1 MFSTIS
7 GFIVAII
14 VFCLMWSASRRF
26 GETLRFRLFESGAFG
41 VLAGLFTA
49 LSPKVPGWVAMVF
62 LLTELLLMAYIVV
75 WWKIN
80 GSTIPELINIA
91 LIDLL
96 LMLVGKSSAARILA
110 ITENRYVVGTVR
122 ALPVIAFII
131 SLGIFIVDMIIWSE
145 KKESEGFE
153 PDDYLIGDEK
163 ISDFKGSLIKRYFN
177 KIRRWVS
184 YEDEANII
192 SFRSA
197 RNSSADC

>member
-7 GFIVAII
+7 GFIVAIV

-26 GETLRFRLFESGAFG
+26 GETLRFRLFESVAFG

-62 LLTELLLMAYIVV
+62 LLTELVLMAYIVV

-80 GSTIPELINIA
+80 GSTIPELITIA
-91 LIDLL
+91 LVDLI
-96 LMLVGKSSAARILA
+96 LMQVGQSSAARILA

-131 SLGIFIVDMIIWSE
+131 SLGIFIVDMIVWSE
-145 KKESEGFE
+145 KKESEDFE

-184 YEDEANII
+184 YEDEADII

-197 RNSSADC
+197 RNSGADC

>member
-7 GFIVAII
+7 GFIVAIV

-26 GETLRFRLFESGAFG
+26 GETLRFRLFESVAFG
-41 VLAGLFTA
+41 VVAGLFTA

-62 LLTELLLMAYIVV
+62 LLVELMIMVYIVL
-75 WWKIN
+75 WWKMN
-80 GSTIPELINIA
+80 GSTISELINVT

-96 LMLVGKSSAARILA
+96 LMLTGLSSAARILS
-110 ITENRYVVGTVR
+110 ITDNRYVVGIVR
-122 ALPVIAFII
+122 ALPIVAFII
-131 SLGIFIVDMIIWSE
+131 SLGIFIVDMVVWSE
-145 KKESEGFE
+145 MKESEDFE
-153 PDDYLIGDEK
+153 PDDYLTGDEK
-163 ISDFKGSLIKRYFN
+163 ISDFKGSLIKRYFE

-184 YEDEANII
+184 YEDEADII

>member
-7 GFIVAII
+7 GFIVAIV
-14 VFCLMWSASRRF
+14 VFCFMWSASRRF
-26 GETLRFRLFESGAFG
+26 GETLRFRLCESVAFG

-62 LLTELLLMAYIVV
+62 LLTELVLMAYIVV

-80 GSTIPELINIA
+80 GSTIPELINVT

-96 LMLVGKSSAARILA
+96 LMLTGLSSAARILA
-110 ITENRYVVGTVR
+110 ITENRYVVGVIR
-122 ALPVIAFII
+122 ALPIVAFII
-131 SLGIFIVDMIIWSE
+131 SLGIFIVDMVVWSE
-145 KKESEGFE
+145 KKESEDFE
-153 PDDYLIGDEK
+153 PDDYLTGDEK
-163 ISDFKGSLIKRYFN
+163 ISDFKGSLIKRYFE

-184 YEDEANII
+184 YENEADII

-197 RNSSADC
+197 RNSGADC

>member
-7 GFIVAII
+7 GFTVAIV
-14 VFCLMWSASRRF
+14 VFCLMVSESRRF

-49 LSPKVPGWVAMVF
+49 LSPKVPGWIAMVF
-62 LLTELLLMAYIVV
+62 LLTELLLMAYIVL

-80 GSTIPELINIA
+80 GSTIPELINIT

-96 LMLVGKSSAARILA
+96 LTLVGQSSAARILS
-110 ITENRYVVGTVR
+110 ITENRYVVGTIKN
-122 ALPVIAFII
+122 LPIIAFII

-145 KKESEGFE
+145 KKESEDFE
-153 PDDYLIGDEK
+153 PDDYLTGDEK
-163 ISDFKGSLIKRYFN
+163 ISDFKGSVIRKYFD
-177 KIRRWVS
+177 KVRRWVS
-184 YEDEANII
+184 YEDEADII

-197 RNSSADC
+197 RNSGADC

>member
-26 GETLRFRLFESGAFG
+26 GETLRFRLFESVAFG
-41 VLAGLFTA
+41 VVAGLFTA
-49 LSPKVPGWVAMVF
+49 LSPKVPGWVAMGF
-62 LLTELLLMAYIVV
+62 LLMELVLMADIVV

-96 LMLVGKSSAARILA
+96 LMLVGQSSAARILA
-110 ITENRYVVGTVR
+110 ITENRYVVGTIR

-145 KKESEGFE
+145 KKESEDFE
-153 PDDYLIGDEK
+153 PDDYLTGDEK
-163 ISDFKGSLIKRYFN
+163 ISDFKGSLIKRYFE

-197 RNSSADC
+197 RNSGADC